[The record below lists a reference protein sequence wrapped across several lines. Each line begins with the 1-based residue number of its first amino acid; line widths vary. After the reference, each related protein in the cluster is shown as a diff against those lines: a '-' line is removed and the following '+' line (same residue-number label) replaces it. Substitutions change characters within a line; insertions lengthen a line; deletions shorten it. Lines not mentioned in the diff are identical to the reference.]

1 MTFPSPS
8 EATFCVLGNHNTCYI
23 MWFVGRLYG
32 RRLNGITEHFFSPC
46 ILAGQIPGPVAVTI
60 VHTLTGG
67 VLGETTFEYVDEV
80 GNVLELLLRDQ
91 KLQARYFHL
100 LAKELERRPSS
111 PPRPD
116 NTPKPHS
123 SQLTGKALAEAMLC
137 RLSAYSWW

>member
-1 MTFPSPS
+1 M
-8 EATFCVLGNHNTCYI
+8 
-23 MWFVGRLYG
+23 
-32 RRLNGITEHFFSPC
+32 
-46 ILAGQIPGPVAVTI
+46 
-60 VHTLTGG
+60 HTLTGG

-123 SQLTGKALAEAMLC
+123 SQLTGKALQTK
-137 RLSAYSWW
+137 RLFMVVNENNHPNDAYSWFATT

>member
-1 MTFPSPS
+1 M
-8 EATFCVLGNHNTCYI
+8 
-23 MWFVGRLYG
+23 
-32 RRLNGITEHFFSPC
+32 
-46 ILAGQIPGPVAVTI
+46 
-60 VHTLTGG
+60 HTLTGG
-67 VLGETTFEYVDEV
+67 VLGETTFEYVDEI

-100 LAKELERRPSS
+100 LATELERRPSS